1 MASTPPTSQY
11 APGATAPQVDEW
23 SDQPD
28 YVVVDDAGLTNADRE
43 ALYRVIDALA
53 RYEPIHASGSL
64 LRLAMREGTVVLAGR
79 VRSAPLKI
87 LAERLAGSAAPGGR
101 FRSEVISDAEI
112 SVAVAA
118 ALAQDARTDSG
129 PVFVETSLGHVT
141 LGGDV
146 PSAEAATAAEEVA
159 RGVLGVSRV
168 RGQLTV
174 KAPAAPPAPP
184 TPAEAKVEAGA
195 TTKPIADTAFTSEP
209 RLEPHSRD
217 QDADRVTRPTEGGEQ
232 VPVADT

>member
-1 MASTPPTSQY
+1 MAQTPPTSQY
-11 APGATAPQVDEW
+11 APGAVAPLVDEW

-28 YVVVDDAGLTNADRE
+28 YVVIDDAGLKDADRE
-43 ALYRVIDALA
+43 ALYRVVDALS
-53 RYEPIHASGSL
+53 RYEPIHASGSS
-64 LRLAMREGTVVLAGR
+64 LRLGLREGTVVLAGR

-87 LAERLAGSAAPGGR
+87 MAERLAASAAPSGR

-112 SVAVAA
+112 TLAVAS
-118 ALAQDARTDSG
+118 ALALDARTNLV
-129 PVFVETSLGHVT
+129 PVFVEASLGQVT

-146 PSAEAATAAEEVA
+146 PSAAMAAAAEEIA
-159 RGVLGVSRV
+159 RGLPGVANV
-168 RGQLTV
+168 RNRLV
-174 KAPAAPPAPP
+174 VNAPPAPPAAP

-195 TTKPIADTAFTSEP
+195 TTQPVADTAFTSEP

-217 QDADRVTRPTEGGEQ
+217 QDADRVTRPAPGGEQ